1 MILESFLNFS
11 SNASDVF
18 LLHKN
23 SNFVTKGKVDI
34 ILSPELYWCKTF
46 SIPITNPKEIKLL
59 LPTYFEDYIEDTTF
73 CSYYFIPLDEP
84 KMYLCFA
91 YKQETIVK
99 AITESG
105 LQLSQVNKI
114 YFAQNEF
121 KDFDTT
127 EQSKLSSNQEDSPPV
142 ALQSTPNEIDET
154 NEATTTDE
162 TPITNEEDKENTSK
176 EALSLDAD
184 DVNKQDDNDKK
195 SSLQE
200 DDNNSQEQST
210 KDPQPAT
217 THKNENEIDSNSN
230 TYSTLPGLSN
240 IFSLGGKYFAYQQA
254 YLTQIPKSLC
264 ANLKVVE
271 VDIRVISLSKHFI
284 HITYDAK
291 YVSMLSL
298 VVLYIIL
305 FFASVINYAKAYE
318 LFVLNQ
324 KLITQ
329 MQTIKKN
336 AKIPKTFLETRAAIK
351 KYEKYEKKYK
361 KTREVLASI
370 VNFKDYFNGSLKYV
384 SLKQNA
390 IVCVFDKGRLSAI
403 KDYFSQK
410 HRISISRD
418 EKNIITVKFNLK

>member
-1 MILESFLNFS
+1 M
-11 SNASDVF
+11 
-18 LLHKN
+18 
-23 SNFVTKGKVDI
+23 
-34 ILSPELYWCKTF
+34 
-46 SIPITNPKEIKLL
+46 
-59 LPTYFEDYIEDTTF
+59 
-73 CSYYFIPLDEP
+73 
-84 KMYLCFA
+84 
-91 YKQETIVK
+91 
-99 AITESG
+99 
-105 LQLSQVNKI
+105 
-114 YFAQNEF
+114 
-121 KDFDTT
+121 
-127 EQSKLSSNQEDSPPV
+127 
-142 ALQSTPNEIDET
+142 
-154 NEATTTDE
+154 
-162 TPITNEEDKENTSK
+162 
-176 EALSLDAD
+176 
-184 DVNKQDDNDKK
+184 
-195 SSLQE
+195 
-200 DDNNSQEQST
+200 QEQST
-210 KDPQPAT
+210 KEPQLST
-217 THKNENEIDSNSN
+217 TDENEINSNSQI
-230 TYSTLPGLSN
+230 YSTLPGLGN
-240 IFSLGGKYFAYQQA
+240 IFSLGGKYFAYQHA

-298 VVLYIIL
+298 VVLYMIL

-324 KLITQ
+324 NLITQ

-336 AKIPKTFLETRAAIK
+336 AKIPKTFLETRAVIK

-418 EKNIITVKFNLK
+418 EKNLITVKFNLK